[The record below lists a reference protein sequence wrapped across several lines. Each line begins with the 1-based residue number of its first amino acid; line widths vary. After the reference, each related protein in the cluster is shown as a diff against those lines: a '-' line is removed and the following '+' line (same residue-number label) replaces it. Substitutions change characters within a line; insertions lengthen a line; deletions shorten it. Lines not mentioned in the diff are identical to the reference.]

1 MPCGH
6 KIGRDTMTIMIRSL
20 ISSKNF
26 EIRCPH
32 MKENGMACGASWDFK
47 LCKEVGVLT
56 TEEFMEF

>member
-6 KIGRDTMTIMIRSL
+6 KIGRDTMTNMIRSL

-32 MKENGMACGASWDFK
+32 MKENGMVCGAIWKFK
-47 LCKEVGVLT
+47 LCKKVGVLT
-56 TEEFMEF
+56 TEEVMEF

>member
-1 MPCGH
+1 MRCAH
-6 KIGRDTMTIMIRSL
+6 KIGRDTMTIMIRPL

-32 MKENGMACGASWDFK
+32 MKENGMLCEAILEFK